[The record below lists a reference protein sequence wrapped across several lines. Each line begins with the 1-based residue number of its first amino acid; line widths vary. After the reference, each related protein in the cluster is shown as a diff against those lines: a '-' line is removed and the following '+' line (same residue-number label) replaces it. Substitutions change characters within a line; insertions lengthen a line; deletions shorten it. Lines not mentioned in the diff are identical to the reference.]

1 METTNT
7 KSVSFCNCDGLSQAV
22 LLKSSKDE
30 INYNTVSV
38 AEWLTLLIAFLPI
51 AWHRTEIS
59 V

>member
-7 KSVSFCNCDGLSQAV
+7 NSVSYCNCDGLSQAV

-30 INYNTVSV
+30 INYIV